1 MVSPLAKSIYFLED
15 LGFFD
20 IILPFLLTFVIVYA
34 VLEKTK
40 ILGKTEKDKPK
51 TNVNAMLAFVVA
63 LFVVA
68 TKQITDAFKISLP
81 WVVLILLAILMFMM
95 LAGVV
100 FGDKEFTFEEN
111 KGWRTAIII
120 IAFIAIIAIFLHGF
134 GWLEPFIGFIIYKW
148 ADTLIMGVVL
158 LFIIIGTIL
167 IVVGKKPKEEKG
179 GE

>member
-20 IILPFLLTFVIVYA
+20 VVLPFLLTFVIVYA

-40 ILGKTEKDKPK
+40 ILGKTKDEKPK

-81 WVVLILLAILMFMM
+81 WVVLVLLAILMFML
-95 LAGVV
+95 LAGTA
-100 FGDKEFTFEEN
+100 FGDTEFKFDEH
-111 KGWRTAIII
+111 KGWRTFLMV

-134 GWLEPFIGFIIYKW
+134 GWLTPLVGFIMYKW
-148 ADTLIMGVVL
+148 ADTLIMGIVL
-158 LFIIIGTIL
+158 VLIIVGTIL
-167 IVVGKKPKEEKG
+167 LVVTGGKKEKKEG
-179 GE
+179 